1 VALLRLLLPRS
12 LVGRVFGLYTLAL
25 VGFVVGG
32 LLLFYRFQFTTQL
45 ERTEDQVTTLATVIA
60 PAVADAAVIGDYD
73 TIKRTLERSLRNSD
87 IGAAQFIDVS
97 GAQVS
102 ARYDTPLDVDPPQ
115 WLATLFAERLYDTNL
130 PIVVGGR
137 DYGVL
142 RLQIAPDRVAGSLW
156 QQTRLALWLALAGLV
171 FGLLLIRWPL
181 TNWLGNLD
189 RIRHLQAELQA
200 GTAASQPG
208 LSADAPIEFRQ
219 TFEVLNQAA
228 ASQQQQREQAAVTLG
243 AIADGVLTLD
253 RTGRIVVANPAAL
266 AMLASDGRALLGEP
280 AHRALPD
287 IFAGPLDGR
296 PWVHRL
302 CHIGQGD
309 HLRVLDT
316 TLTLVH
322 GGDAGQHVAGYV
334 LACRDISEQHA
345 LDQQLRAEVSSRE
358 AALVSLRG
366 VLEGLLHDRSP
377 DLDPAGGDGTLQAV
391 TRLIAALVAQLQAR
405 GDQLDAIFAL
415 SPDGFV
421 SFNRDGRISLV
432 SPAFQAL
439 TGLQESTLRGLD
451 DDGLFALLRQHV
463 AADAPQP
470 EAARLRQSRDDGSP
484 VRVVMELARP
494 TRRVLE
500 LGLHTGSGGAV
511 SQVLHVRDV
520 THQTEVDRMK
530 SEFLSTAAHELRTPM
545 TSIHGFV
552 ELMLLREMSA
562 ERRREALETVRRQSQ
577 LMIAILNELLDLAR
591 IEARQGKDFSYELLD
606 LATLAQEVASDWIAP
621 EGREPIRLALP
632 PGRGAIVSADRL
644 KLRQAIGNVTSNAYK
659 YSSRGAV
666 TMTLVGPPADKP
678 GAIGLRIS
686 DEGIGMSP
694 DQLARVTE
702 RFYRA
707 DASGNVPGTG
717 LGMSIVEEIMT
728 LQGGWLSV
736 ESTAGVGTAVTLWLP
751 LAPPR
756 ANPSV
761 EA

>member
-1 VALLRLLLPRS
+1 MALLRWLLPRS

-25 VGFVVGG
+25 VGFVAGG

-45 ERTEDQVTTLATVIA
+45 ERTEDQVATLATVIA

-73 TIKRTLERSLRNSD
+73 TIKHTLERSLRNSD

-102 ARYDTPLDVDPPQ
+102 ASYDTPLDVDPPR
-115 WLATLFAERLYDTNL
+115 WLASLFADRLYDSNL
-130 PIVVGGR
+130 PISVGGR

-156 QQTRLALWLALAGLV
+156 QQTRMALWLALAGLV

-228 ASQQQQREQAAVTLG
+228 ASLQAQREQAAVTLG
-243 AIADGVLTLD
+243 AIGDGVLTLD
-253 RTGRIVVANPAAL
+253 RGGRIIVANPAAK
-266 AMLASDGRALLGEP
+266 AMLAADGRTLLGEP
-280 AHRALPD
+280 AHLALPD
-287 IFAGPLDGR
+287 IFPGPLDSR
-296 PWVHRL
+296 PWEHRL
-302 CHIGQGD
+302 CQLGHGD
-309 HLRVLDT
+309 HRRVLDT
-316 TLTLVH
+316 TLTVVH
-322 GGDAGQHVAGYV
+322 GGDTGGQVAGYV

-345 LDQQLRAEVSSRE
+345 LDQQLRAEVASRE

-377 DLDPAGGDGTLQAV
+377 DLDPTGSDGTLQAV

-405 GDQLDAIFAL
+405 GDQLDAIFTL

-421 SFNRDGRISLV
+421 SFDRDGRISLV

-439 TGLQESTLRGLD
+439 TGLQESTLLGLD
-451 DDGLFALLRQHV
+451 DTGLFALLHRHA
-463 AADAPQP
+463 AADAPP
-470 EAARLRQSRDDGSP
+470 PDATRLRHNRDDGAP
-484 VRVVMELARP
+484 VRVVLELARP
-494 TRRVLE
+494 QRRALE
-500 LGLHTGSGGAV
+500 LGLHAGGGGAV

-520 THQTEVDRMK
+520 THQTEVDRLK

-552 ELMLLREMSA
+552 ELMLMRELGP
-562 ERRREALETVRRQSQ
+562 ERRRDVLETVRRQTQ

-606 LATLAQEVASDWIAP
+606 LAALAREVASDWIAP
-621 EGREPIRLALP
+621 EGRAPIRLALP
-632 PGRGAIVSADRL
+632 ERRSALVSADRL

-659 YSSRGAV
+659 YSSQGEV
-666 TMTLVGPPADKP
+666 TMTLVEPPPDKP
-678 GAIGLRIS
+678 GAVGLRIS
-686 DEGIGMSP
+686 DEGIGMTP
-694 DQLARVTE
+694 EQLARVTE

-728 LQGGWLSV
+728 LQGGGLSV

-751 LAPPR
+751 LAPTR

-761 EA
+761 SD